1 MQNRRSFDQGNQ
13 RRTHRGDTGQR
24 NLLLGVGLFVIAL
37 IVVGALLLTGN
48 DDTGE
53 PTSSTGGSGL
63 PLATGVTGTASTAGQ
78 SAVATVPSSPQA
90 LVPGDSTV
98 PSAISTSPAPAQP
111 TATDSIP
118 VEPTESNVVVAEEE
132 TVGDDET
139 PTSDEP
145 AVDESD
151 ASEESLGESEPDVE
165 PDEDTQELIGEFGKL
180 PPAQIVSGTLSRQLD
195 LTYSLDTAAV
205 SAPQSA
211 LVYQLIW
218 PERGVA
224 DVQSIA
230 DSLGMDASV
239 DDLGGGS
246 FQAIGDA
253 TELYVSPDVIQYV
266 NREAEGAGE
275 LEDDATIA
283 SYAESWLSSN
293 GLVSTSP
300 GAATVMGRDDDAGIA
315 VVFVKPADPSPMFAA
330 FPSASIT
337 VTAGGAVQQANIQWP
352 ADYASSE
359 YGMKSLNE
367 VWNRVVAGEGAIE
380 ANLSDVSGS
389 GVVSGTFT
397 VDEIGV
403 GYSVASGS
411 SGDFLVPL
419 MVFYGTAVADT
430 GESFPMT
437 IYVSAVQGEVS
448 AAG

>member
-1 MQNRRSFDQGNQ
+1 MQNRRSFDQRNQ
-13 RRTHRGDTGQR
+13 RRTQRGDTGQR

-48 DDTGE
+48 NDTDE
-53 PTSSTGGSGL
+53 PGTSAGGSGL
-63 PLATGVTGTASTAGQ
+63 SLGTGVTGTASTTGQ

-90 LVPGDSTV
+90 LVPGSSTV
-98 PSAISTSPAPAQP
+98 PPSTSTASAPGQP
-111 TATDSIP
+111 TATDSSP
-118 VEPTESNVVVAEEE
+118 VEPTESGVVIDEEG

-145 AVDESD
+145 VVDGND
-151 ASEESLGESEPDVE
+151 ASEESPGESEPAVE
-165 PDEDTQELIGEFGKL
+165 PEEDTPELIGEFGQL
-180 PPAQIVSGTLSRQLD
+180 PPAQIVSGTLSRQMN

-205 SAPQSA
+205 TAPQSA
-211 LVYQLIW
+211 LVYQLLW
-218 PERGVA
+218 PERSVA
-224 DVQSIA
+224 DVQAIV
-230 DSLGMDASV
+230 DSLGMDAAV

-253 TELYVSPDVIQYV
+253 AELYVSPDVIQYV
-266 NREAEGAGE
+266 NREVEGTGE

-337 VTAGGAVQQANIQWP
+337 VTDGGAVQQANIQWP

-380 ANLSDVSGS
+380 ANLSDISGS

-397 VDEIGV
+397 VADIGV

-419 MVFYGTAVADT
+419 MVFYGTGVADT